1 MHCSFVCFLQ
11 PISIIA
17 PFHQGNRQLTATQK
31 KLSFIPCPALRP
43 FNPSLKRNQS
53 FAGFQ
58 SNNKREPQLPW
69 ATQYSIF
76 MRNVNQ
82 VLLGSTPTLQAFNP
96 VVMQHQAFAANPSF
110 QNNQYY
116 QPLGAKRP
124 PGRVSGRNEASFQLK
139 KCQEVEA
146 KPKKVVL
153 TAKRFNSLKTEKH
166 KCYSPTFY
174 SMRCKKHAKKR
185 PIVYALPK
193 KCLTASKEGSN
204 DFQNLTDSIQI
215 LEENTVTP
223 IPAPRCKKHKTPEII
238 YANICESLSQGND
251 SPSSSDASTDQ
262 VEQTTAEVEVHQP
275 PEPSPPQETTKPRVV
290 DHSPKLVAVVP
301 KISTQAMKN
310 SPILKVSPNFVKPKV
325 ESPKGALSLK
335 IQAKIKGASPCS
347 NSAKSEEK
355 KETIDTTIDIP
366 QMPLITPKSPKLEP
380 SLACTNAALPSQVCF
395 IFVYCY
401 VMH

>member
-1 MHCSFVCFLQ
+1 
-11 PISIIA
+11 
-17 PFHQGNRQLTATQK
+17 
-31 KLSFIPCPALRP
+31 
-43 FNPSLKRNQS
+43 
-53 FAGFQ
+53 
-58 SNNKREPQLPW
+58 
-69 ATQYSIF
+69 

-82 VLLGSTPTLQAFNP
+82 ALLGSTPTLQAFSP
-96 VVMQHQAFAANPSF
+96 VIMQHQAFAANPSF

-124 PGRVSGRNEASFQLK
+124 PGRVSGRNEASFDLK
-139 KCQEVEA
+139 KCKEVEA

-193 KCLTASKEGSN
+193 KCLTTSKEGSN

-215 LEENTVTP
+215 LEENIITP
-223 IPAPRCKKHKTPEII
+223 IPAPRCKKHKTPDII
-238 YANICESLSQGND
+238 YANICDSLSKGND

-262 VEQTTAEVEVHQP
+262 VKQTTAEVDVHQP
-275 PEPSPPQETTKPRVV
+275 PPQPQETTKPRVV

-325 ESPKGALSLK
+325 ESPKGALSIK

-347 NSAKSEEK
+347 KSEEK
-355 KETIDTTIDIP
+355 KETVEAVDPIDIP

-395 IFVYCY
+395 VYLIYCH

>member
-1 MHCSFVCFLQ
+1 M
-11 PISIIA
+11 
-17 PFHQGNRQLTATQK
+17 R
-31 KLSFIPCPALRP
+31 PA

-53 FAGFQ
+53 FAGFH
-58 SNNKREPQLPW
+58 NKPQLPW

-82 VLLGSTPTLQAFNP
+82 ALLGSTPTLQAFN
-96 VVMQHQAFAANPSF
+96 MHQAFAANPSF

-124 PGRVSGRNEASFQLK
+124 PPRVSGRKEASFELK
-139 KCQEVEA
+139 QCKEVEA

-185 PIVYALPK
+185 PVVYALPK
-193 KCLTASKEGSN
+193 KCLTTSK

-215 LEENTVTP
+215 LEENPP

-238 YANICESLSQGND
+238 YANICESLSKTND
-251 SPSSSDASTDQ
+251 SASSSDVSTDQ
-262 VEQTTAEVEVHQP
+262 PTTAEVVVHQP
-275 PEPSPPQETTKPRVV
+275 PEPPKPKVV

-335 IQAKIKGASPCS
+335 IQAKIKGTSPC
-347 NSAKSEEK
+347 AKTEEK
-355 KETIDTTIDIP
+355 KETEAAIDIP

-395 IFVYCY
+395 IFVYLAY
-401 VMH
+401 